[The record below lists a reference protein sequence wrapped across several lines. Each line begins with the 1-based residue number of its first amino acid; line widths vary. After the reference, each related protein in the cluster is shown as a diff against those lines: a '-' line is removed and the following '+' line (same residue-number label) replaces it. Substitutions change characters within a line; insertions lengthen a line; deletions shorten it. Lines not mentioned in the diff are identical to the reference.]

1 MVPVFSSCSIEAI
14 HAEVSKQKLYGTCFK
29 EEVEV
34 TDSEVGFCGD
44 GVVQGLEHC
53 DCGINYESC
62 RDPCCT
68 AGLVSPIDKYWDESA
83 RPCQHIYRKI
93 CTHPYAVLLNFG
105 IIGPSIFILTSTV
118 LVTILLCCNWRR
130 SKSLFKHTSS
140 TITKKRPSSLPTPKR
155 NSKLTPRDKRASS
168 KEHGNITREDI
179 KIGQPFLLS
188 TTVDMTN
195 TKTCKRQHDKY
206 RSVPTSWDDAESYPN
221 NKPIIK
227 PKPSNINPLTASR
240 ILTTTSD
247 MVTTTASSQDGE
259 VVNESTSFITT
270 PLSGPSASSQGGVG
284 GGYNPLPRRAAP
296 RPQQEQQVQQQNPQQ
311 SPLSGELYAKDASGG
326 NSSTASN
333 ASGSK
338 EYDPR
343 PRRSAPLPP
352 KA

>member
-1 MVPVFSSCSIEAI
+1 MA
-14 HAEVSKQKLYGTCFK
+14 T
-29 EEVEV
+29 
-34 TDSEVGFCGD
+34 
-44 GVVQGLEHC
+44 
-53 DCGINYESC
+53 
-62 RDPCCT
+62 
-68 AGLVSPIDKYWDESA
+68 
-83 RPCQHIYRKI
+83 
-93 CTHPYAVLLNFG
+93 LLKT
-105 IIGPSIFILTSTV
+105 GPSIFIPTCTV
-118 LVTILLCCNWRR
+118 LLTILLCCNWRR
-130 SKSLFKHTSS
+130 SKSLFKHTLS
-140 TITKKRPSSLPTPKR
+140 TVTKKRPTSLPTPKR

-168 KEHGNITREDI
+168 KEQGSITREDI

-206 RSVPTSWDDAESYPN
+206 RSVPTSWDDADSSYPN

-240 ILTTTSD
+240 ILTTSD
-247 MVTTTASSQDGE
+247 MVTTTTTTTPSQQLEDGE

-270 PLSGPSASSQGGVG
+270 PLSGASSQGA

-296 RPQQEQQVQQQNPQQ
+296 RPQHEQVQQQIPQQ
-311 SPLSGELYAKDASGG
+311 SPLSGELYAKDTSGG
-326 NSSTASN
+326 SSSTASN